1 MEPRIC
7 LSCQRPFTPSRYRP
21 SQQICSAKPC
31 QDRRKAESHRA
42 RKVADPVYAQVCS
55 DAQRQWRKANPG
67 YQRQYRATHP
77 DASGRNRQQQRHRD
91 ERRKISNLVKNNL
104 AFDLTSSVSNIFLVG
119 PAAAHLDKNNLA
131 QSKLLI
137 FQNLQPATLPTAV
150 LEKNNLAF

>member
-7 LSCQRPFTPSRYRP
+7 PYCQQPFTPSRYRP
-21 SQQICSAKPC
+21 GQRICSSKPC
-31 QDRRKAESHRA
+31 QDRRKAESQRA
-42 RKVADPVYAQVCS
+42 RKAADPVYAEVCR
-55 DAQRQWRKANPG
+55 DAQRQWREANPD

-77 DASGRNRQQQRHRD
+77 DAAERNRQQQRLRD

-119 PAAAHLDKNNLA
+119 PAAAQLDKNNLA

-137 FQNLQPATLPTAV
+137 FHNLQAAASPSLRS
-150 LEKNNLAF
+150 

>member
-7 LSCQRPFTPSRYRP
+7 PYCQQPFTPSRFRP

-31 QDRRKAESHRA
+31 QDRRKAESHRV
-42 RKVADPVYAQVCS
+42 RKVADPVYAEVCR
-55 DAQRQWRKANPG
+55 DAQRQWREANPD

-77 DASGRNRQQQRHRD
+77 DAAERNRQQQRLRD
-91 ERRKISNLVKNNL
+91 ERRRIGDLVKNNL

-119 PAAAHLDKNNLA
+119 PAAAQLDKNNLA

-137 FQNLQPATLPTAV
+137 FHNLQSAASPSLRS
-150 LEKNNLAF
+150 